1 METNAGTLAAKAVA
15 AGIPALRVDGN
26 DLLASAEVIKEA
38 VEYAR
43 EGNGPIL
50 VEFIT

>member
-1 METNAGTLAAKAVA
+1 METHAATIAAKAVA

-26 DLLASAEVIKEA
+26 DLLASAEIIKEA